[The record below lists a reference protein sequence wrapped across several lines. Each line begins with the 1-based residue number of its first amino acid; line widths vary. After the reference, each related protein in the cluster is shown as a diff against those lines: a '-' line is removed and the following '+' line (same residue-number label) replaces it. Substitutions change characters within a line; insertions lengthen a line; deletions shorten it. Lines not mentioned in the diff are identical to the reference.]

1 MPMCMIYGKEDPW
14 VVPFWGQR
22 AKQRNP
28 DAVYYELSPAGH
40 CPHHEAPEVL
50 FPAYFVLK
58 LLIIL
63 QSCRYYRVSL
73 DSAAMTV
80 YFPGNPFL
88 TECALAR
95 S

>member
-28 DAVYYELSPAGH
+28 DAIYYELSPAGH

-50 FPAYFVLK
+50 FPAQIVL
-58 LLIIL
+58 LACMVQNII
-63 QSCRYYRVSL
+63 
-73 DSAAMTV
+73 
-80 YFPGNPFL
+80 GK
-88 TECALAR
+88 AR
-95 S
+95 PLFKG